1 MKSKKITAAIIAAI
15 SLVALSVGLTA
26 CNKANPG
33 YSGVE
38 SQADILFELNSMTAD
53 AGILDYT
60 MASYLLSQ
68 DTELT
73 KNLQIV
79 ETIALPIENYGIA
92 FRKGSTGLCD
102 KINSALAALK
112 STKVAEIADKYG
124 LKDNV
129 LALNY
134 TAPTEPVD
142 NTDWNY
148 IVNKGT
154 FIVGYTQN
162 APMAMKNG
170 DELSGFDID
179 LPIAVVDYLNE
190 TYNTNIKIKFV
201 EINWVL
207 KETELSSKAI
217 DCVWNGMTITD
228 ERLEAMTVSMPYLIN
243 KQCVLI
249 RKSDADK
256 YKTLE
261 DLKNARVVAEQGSAG
276 ETIAEGLFKTSDED
290 EE

>member
-1 MKSKKITAAIIAAI
+1 MED
-15 SLVALSVGLTA
+15 G
-26 CNKANPG
+26 
-33 YSGVE
+33 
-38 SQADILFELNSMTAD
+38 
-53 AGILDYT
+53 
-60 MASYLLSQ
+60 SYLVDLILSGKEDQ
-68 DTELT
+68 DIFSGNESVKTGKLSLHPSSQEYQAKVEFASGTE
-73 KNLQIV
+73 
-79 ETIALPIENYGIA
+79 
-92 FRKGSTGLCD
+92 GS
-102 KINSALAALK
+102 N
-112 STKVAEIADKYG
+112 
-124 LKDNV
+124 
-129 LALNY
+129 
-134 TAPTEPVD
+134 EPVIR
-142 NTDWNY
+142 Y
-148 IVNKGT
+148 V
-154 FIVGYTQN
+154 
-162 APMAMKNG
+162 
-170 DELSGFDID
+170 EID

-249 RKSDADK
+249 RKADADK